1 MHEEPKMQPPKV
13 NSKLDADE
21 LARDAQAA
29 GMPADRLTEEGHDTS
44 APASEDD
51 GDTDM
56 AGDIADAQDKV
67 VDRGLTRLPPG

>member
-1 MHEEPKMQPPKV
+1 MQPPKV

-29 GMPADRLTEEGHDTS
+29 GVAGDQRTDEKRDIA

-51 GDTDM
+51 AATDG
-56 AGDIADAQDKV
+56 AKDIADAQEQV
-67 VDRGLTRLPPG
+67 VGRGLTRLPPG

>member
-1 MHEEPKMQPPKV
+1 MQPPKV

-29 GMPADRLTEEGHDTS
+29 GMGVDRMTEEGHDTGR
-44 APASEDD
+44 PASEDD
-51 GDTDM
+51 ADTDI
-56 AGDIADAQDKV
+56 AGDIADAQEKV